1 MPKSRVRIRFF
12 KTQLYRVSELSSFAR
27 HELHFGRRAILYFHG
42 RQKLLLKSRPMTGHI
57 LSGSVSGGDKMG
69 DTSVGDIG
77 FDESWPFK
85 VGGGDSSDILN
96 LSERDCFYSTK
107 LVVKFNLF
115 FCENVDS

>member
-1 MPKSRVRIRFF
+1 
-12 KTQLYRVSELSSFAR
+12 
-27 HELHFGRRAILYFHG
+27 
-42 RQKLLLKSRPMTGHI
+42 MTGHI

-96 LSERDCFYSTK
+96 LSERDGFYSTK

-115 FCENVDS
+115 FCENIDS